1 MITEEE
7 KEFES
12 LAEPVTLGTFVLVGD
27 EFEMMLVAE
36 LVVFEMELV
45 FFEGGTLGPELC
57 DLPDLIPDEDNLF
70 VSLRLLI
77 PFVDLLLGDL

>member
-12 LAEPVTLGTFVLVGD
+12 LAEPVTLGTFVLIGD
-27 EFEMMLVAE
+27 EFEMMLVSE

-45 FFEGGTLGPELC
+45 FFEGGTLHTGFLTK
-57 DLPDLIPDEDNLF
+57 LF
-70 VSLRLLI
+70 
-77 PFVDLLLGDL
+77 GHAGKN